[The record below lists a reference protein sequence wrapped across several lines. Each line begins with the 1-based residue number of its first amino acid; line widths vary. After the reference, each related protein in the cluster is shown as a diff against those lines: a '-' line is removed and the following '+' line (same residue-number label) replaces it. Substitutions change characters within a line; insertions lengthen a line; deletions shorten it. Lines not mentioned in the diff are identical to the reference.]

1 MSLQVGKWLKTLNE
15 MEAADDITDAQ
26 VKLLLGSD
34 GAESFSR
41 QHLTR
46 LDIFSETVFEITIL
60 STFAST
66 LPP

>member
-26 VKLLLGSD
+26 VKLLLG
-34 GAESFSR
+34 AESFSR

-46 LDIFSETVFEITIL
+46 LDIFSDTVFEITIF